1 MYIYQNVRK
10 VENGGMHLQPI
21 ASAMSPNF
29 GPCTLFAQLTNGG
42 ATYGYVIG
50 KSVTPIINHEVS
62 WSWGRYF
69 TPIGFDKMDYRKALR
84 VALKEL
90 KALERGE

>member
-1 MYIYQNVRK
+1 MYIYRNVRK

-29 GPCTLFAQLTNGG
+29 GPCILFAQLNNSGS
-42 ATYGYVIG
+42 TYGYVIG
-50 KSVTPIINHEVS
+50 KSVTPIINREVS

-69 TPIGFDKMDYRKALR
+69 TPIGLDKMDFRNALR
-84 VALKEL
+84 EALKEL
-90 KALERGE
+90 KTLEQGE